1 MSTDLPVLSFVDL
14 PAWERWLKKHGDAS
28 SGIWMKLAKAGAP
41 QPTLDKPKAIEG
53 ALCHG
58 WIDGQ
63 IAKLD
68 DHYFLVRFTRR
79 RRGSRWSAVNRSSAQ
94 RLIEAGRMSEAG
106 LRQIE
111 AAKADGRWE
120 TAYASQSKAQVPRDL
135 LDALAANPAARQKF
149 SELDSANRFAVIYR
163 VQDAKKADTRARR
176 IAQYV
181 EMLAHGKTLHPP
193 NRPSRVGA
201 KRGAR
206 RRIISPSSQ

>member
-14 PAWERWLKKHGDAS
+14 AAWERWLKKQGDS
-28 SGIWMKLAKAGAP
+28 SAGIWMKLAKAGAP
-41 QPTLDKPKAIEG
+41 KPTLDKPKAIEG

-94 RLIEAGRMSEAG
+94 RLIEAGRE
-106 LRQIE
+106 IE

-135 LDALAANPAARQKF
+135 LDALTANPAARQKF

-163 VQDAKKADTRARR
+163 IQDAKKADTRARR

-193 NRPSRVGA
+193 KGPSRVGT
-201 KRGAR
+201 KRGAN
-206 RRIISPSSQ
+206 RRII

>member
-14 PAWERWLKKHGDAS
+14 SAWERWLKKHGDAS
-28 SGIWMKLAKAGAP
+28 SGIWMKLGKAGAP
-41 QPTLDKPKAIEG
+41 EPTLDKSKAIEG

-79 RRGSRWSAVNRSSAQ
+79 RPGSRWSAVNRNSAQ
-94 RLIEAGRMSEAG
+94 RLIEARRMSQAG
-106 LRQIE
+106 VREIE

-120 TAYASQSKAQVPRDL
+120 AAYAPQSKAQVPKDL
-135 LDALAANPAARQKF
+135 LEALATNQAARQKF

-163 VQDAKKADTRARR
+163 IHDAKKADTRARR

-193 NRPSRVGA
+193 KKSSRVSA
-201 KRGAR
+201 KRGASR
-206 RRIISPSSQ
+206 GMTASPST

>member
-120 TAYASQSKAQVPRDL
+120 TAYPSQSKAQVPRDL

-193 NRPSRVGA
+193 KRPSRVGA